1 VAPSPTTASP
11 TTPLTHNLLMRALGL
26 LLISAAIAVIAVK
39 SSASRDTSE
48 VIFLVS
54 LIFAYAGS
62 RTTSPV
68 LRVYVVFVALWFFL
82 PSLFGLDTGQPQLT
96 QVYLIVALWLFAW
109 TGGQLVFDRLDH
121 VASEAKQPGY
131 LRDREALIGLMAIG
145 SVAMLIQAKQIA
157 EGIRAYT
164 LQISGVTDTS
174 LSGDIATTAGPALI
188 AAFIIA
194 QRSSSRRVK
203 TIILLLMVIEA
214 IFLTQNGFRS
224 SAVDFEAAGFIAYI
238 AVYPPSTSRARRAL
252 AGWLLIAVVLGLP
265 LLLIASNIRQTAQFG
280 TSRNSLT
287 FASLPQAISG
297 RLDETANLG
306 QALGPLNPQA
316 RSVVAMTHQLEILV
330 PRPLWPDKP
339 IFNYGEQ
346 VSSAIYGIP
355 ASYKTASTITWL
367 GDLYL
372 NDGPWGI
379 LVSGIILGSLLR
391 RVLRRAVRGSTLMIV
406 VTVPLVTALFNA
418 ESTIILGIAGML
430 QTVILLTL
438 ACLIARSLSPI
449 LLGGRLSQ

>member
-1 VAPSPTTASP
+1 
-11 TTPLTHNLLMRALGL
+11 
-26 LLISAAIAVIAVK
+26 
-39 SSASRDTSE
+39 
-48 VIFLVS
+48 
-54 LIFAYAGS
+54 
-62 RTTSPV
+62 
-68 LRVYVVFVALWFFL
+68 
-82 PSLFGLDTGQPQLT
+82 
-96 QVYLIVALWLFAW
+96 
-109 TGGQLVFDRLDH
+109 
-121 VASEAKQPGY
+121 
-131 LRDREALIGLMAIG
+131 
-145 SVAMLIQAKQIA
+145 
-157 EGIRAYT
+157 
-164 LQISGVTDTS
+164 
-174 LSGDIATTAGPALI
+174 
-188 AAFIIA
+188 
-194 QRSSSRRVK
+194 
-203 TIILLLMVIEA
+203 
-214 IFLTQNGFRS
+214 
-224 SAVDFEAAGFIAYI
+224 
-238 AVYPPSTSRARRAL
+238 
-252 AGWLLIAVVLGLP
+252 
-265 LLLIASNIRQTAQFG
+265 
-280 TSRNSLT
+280 
-287 FASLPQAISG
+287 
-297 RLDETANLG
+297 
-306 QALGPLNPQA
+306 
-316 RSVVAMTHQLEILV
+316 MTHQLEILV